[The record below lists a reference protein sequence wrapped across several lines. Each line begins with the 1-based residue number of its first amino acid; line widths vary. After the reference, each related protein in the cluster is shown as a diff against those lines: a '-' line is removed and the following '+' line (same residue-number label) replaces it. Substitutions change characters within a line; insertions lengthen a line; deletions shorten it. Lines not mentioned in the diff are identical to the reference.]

1 MCAFL
6 HLGNWNIDFLFIH
19 LHGPIMLG
27 TFGIMLWLAAVTG
40 IIVLQLNFQRYHINA
55 DALTIVAV
63 ATVAGVVGAR
73 VWHVLETPHWLM
85 MYPAEE
91 LLSRAGFAW
100 YGGLIAGILVLLWQG
115 HQSVDG
121 QRIGMLRMLDLSAPA
136 TAIGYGVGRIGCLL
150 SGDGDYGIA
159 TKLPWGV
166 DFSHPCLATPM
177 PGILQHC
184 ALDPT
189 APGILSQPTPVYE
202 FLFAVALAWWLW
214 RRGDPKRG
222 GKSRPIGALT
232 GEYLI
237 ISGVARFLVEFIRR
251 NPKIFLQLTNAQ
263 LASIGAVIG
272 GAVLVIWV
280 MRKNKT
286 VKNKSAAMQAAQA

>member
-27 TFGIMLWLAAVTG
+27 TFGIMLWLAAVTA
-40 IIVLQLNFQRYHINA
+40 IVVLHYNFVRYWVHA
-55 DALTIVAV
+55 DALTIAAL

-73 VWHVLETPHWLM
+73 LWHVLETPRWLM
-85 MYPAEE
+85 AHPAEE

-115 HQSVDG
+115 NELVDG
-121 QRIGMLRMLDLSAPA
+121 KRIGMLRMLDLSAPSA
-136 TAIGYGVGRIGCLL
+136 AIGYGVGRIGCLL

-159 TKLPWGV
+159 TKMPWGI

-189 APGILSQPTPVYE
+189 GPGILSQPTPIYE
-202 FLFAVALAWWLW
+202 FLFAALLAWWLW
-214 RRGDPKRG
+214 RRGTPKDG
-222 GKSRPIGALT
+222 ASPSPIGALT
-232 GEYLI
+232 GEYLVL
-237 ISGVARFLVEFIRR
+237 SGVARFAVEFIRR
-251 NPKIFLQLTNAQ
+251 NPRIFLHLTNAQ
-263 LASIGAVIG
+263 IASVLTVLAGAGLIWYSYKKASG
-272 GAVLVIWV
+272 NKAVVS
-280 MRKNKT
+280 K
-286 VKNKSAAMQAAQA
+286 